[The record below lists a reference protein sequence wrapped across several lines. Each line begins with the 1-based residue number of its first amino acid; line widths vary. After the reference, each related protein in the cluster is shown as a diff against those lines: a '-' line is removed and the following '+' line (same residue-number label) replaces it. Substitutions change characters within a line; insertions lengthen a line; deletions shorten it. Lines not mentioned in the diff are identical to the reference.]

1 MAIERNQ
8 KKSLKER
15 SCVLSKLPS
24 SKIILIA
31 LKQIAERNEFVWQS
45 IPTFIISGLT
55 GSYYIIVLVGNVN
68 RGCKHI
74 DIRNKNYYKQTK
86 KWDLVVF
93 GNFQTLSQI
102 VYIMIVVV
110 ALIGRR
116 KIYRIISFA

>member
-1 MAIERNQ
+1 M
-8 KKSLKER
+8 
-15 SCVLSKLPS
+15 PS

-86 KWDLVVF
+86 KKWDLAVF

-110 ALIGRR
+110 ALIGHR